1 MFVRRRPLLRAA
13 VVGGGAYI
21 AGKRQAERSA
31 QEAGQGARISDLE
44 GAQRSSAAAAA
55 PVEDQP
61 SLSDQFAQLN
71 SLHEKG
77 ALTDA
82 EFAAAKSRLLGS

>member
-13 VVGGGAYI
+13 VVGGGAYM

-44 GAQRSSAAAAA
+44 GPQGSSAAAA